1 MPNPPITAPK
11 HLLSLDSSTLQVA
24 AKAALAGSQ
33 IVLDYFERGVSMR
46 SKDDEASYNLVSD
59 ADVKSEQ
66 AIAHSIRSAFPTHE
80 IAGEEENVGDV
91 TAEDVWVIDP
101 LDGTNNFAHNIPHFA
116 VCIGYYHREAATSA
130 VVVNPVRGDW
140 YYAVRGGGAF
150 HNGQPLGVS
159 NAKSLDEVMV
169 GCGFYYDR
177 GEMMRATLAT
187 VEAFFEQQI
196 HGIRRFGTAA
206 LDLCQVASG
215 QFGAFFEY
223 QLAAWDFAAAR
234 LILEEAGGTITDAR
248 GQPLKLQTSS
258 ILASNTHLHAAALSI
273 TERFH
278 P

>member
-1 MPNPPITAPK
+1 MTPKQITAPE
-11 HLLSLDSSTLQVA
+11 HLLELTPSTLQVA
-24 AKAALAGSQ
+24 ARAASAGSQ
-33 IVLDYFERGVSMR
+33 IILDYFQRGVSMR
-46 SKDDEASYNLVSD
+46 SKADEASYNLVSD
-59 ADVKSEQ
+59 ADVQSEQ
-66 AIAHSIRSAFPTHE
+66 VIAKTIRATFPTHE
-80 IAGEEENVGDV
+80 IAGEEENIGDV
-91 TAEDVWVIDP
+91 SAEHVWVIDP

-116 VCIGYYHREAATSA
+116 ICIGYYHLGIATSA

-140 YYAVRGGGAF
+140 YYAQRGGGAF
-150 HNGQPLGVS
+150 HNGQPISV
-159 NAKSLDEVMV
+159 NAAQKLDEVMV

-177 GEMMRATLAT
+177 GKMMRATLAT

-206 LDLCQVASG
+206 LDLCQVAAG

-258 ILASNTHLHAAALSI
+258 ILASNTHLHSAALAI